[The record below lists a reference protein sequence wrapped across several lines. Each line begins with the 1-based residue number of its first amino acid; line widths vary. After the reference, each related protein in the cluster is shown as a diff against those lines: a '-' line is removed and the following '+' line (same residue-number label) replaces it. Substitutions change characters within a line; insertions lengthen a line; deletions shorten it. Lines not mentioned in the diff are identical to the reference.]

1 MSLIDTYRPAQ
12 AGDYD
17 DLLALL
23 PQLADFEL
31 PIQRVARDLWAG
43 DAELLRSVLEQK
55 TKVSFADVAVDE
67 QDKIQGMIMVTI
79 REELLSHQP
88 SAHLETIIVAPSAR
102 GQGLGRRLLNRAEK
116 RAAELGAESLS
127 LHVFSK
133 NERARALYQSS
144 GFDEEL
150 LRCIKWLS

>member
-1 MSLIDTYRPAQ
+1 MSLIDNYRPAR

-31 PIQRVARDLWAG
+31 PIQRVARELWEG
-43 DAELLRSVLEQK
+43 DAELLSSILEQK
-55 TKVSFADVAVDE
+55 TKVSFADVAVDG
-67 QDKIQGMIMVTI
+67 QDKIQGVILVTI

-102 GQGLGRRLLNRAEK
+102 GQGLGRRLLNRAER
-116 RAAELGAESLS
+116 RAAELGAESLT
-127 LHVFSK
+127 LHVFVK
-133 NERARALYQSS
+133 NERARSLYQSN

-150 LRCIKWLS
+150 LRCIKWLD